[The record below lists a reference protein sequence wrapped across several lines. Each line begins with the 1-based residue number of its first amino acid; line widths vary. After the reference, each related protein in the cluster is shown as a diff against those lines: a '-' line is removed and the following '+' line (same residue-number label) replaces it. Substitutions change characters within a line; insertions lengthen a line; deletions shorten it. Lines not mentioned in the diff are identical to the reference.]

1 MTSATV
7 VGNLTRDMELRFT
20 QGGMAIGSF
29 TVACSRKVKKGQNW
43 EDEVSYI
50 DCTLF
55 GKRAESLQQYLRK
68 GTQVS
73 VIGELVQ
80 ERWNAQDGSNRST
93 LKIIVERIS
102 FGQSRNSSTNGGERR
117 GEAGRSVQE
126 APVAPEYFEDD
137 DIPF

>member
-80 ERWNAQDGSNRST
+80 ERWKAQDGTNRST
-93 LKIIVERIS
+93 LKIIVERITL
-102 FGQSRNSSTNGGERR
+102 GRGGNSSNLGGDRR
-117 GEAGRSVQE
+117 EEARASHRSE
-126 APVAPEYFEDD
+126 PVAPEHFDGD

>member
-7 VGNLTRDMELRFT
+7 AGNLTRDMELRFT

-55 GKRAESLQQYLRK
+55 GKRAEGLQQYLRK

-80 ERWNAQDGSNRST
+80 ERWKAQDGTNRST
-93 LKIIVERIS
+93 LKINVERITL
-102 FGQSRNSSTNGGERR
+102 GQRNSNITSGEERR
-117 GEAGRSVQE
+117 GGAGYADESNVV
-126 APVAPEYFEDD
+126 PPELFDGD

>member
-7 VGNLTRDMELRFT
+7 VGNLTRDMELRYT
-20 QGGMAIGSF
+20 QSGMAIGAF
-29 TVACSRKVKKGQNW
+29 TVASFRRVKRGQDW

-55 GKRAESLQQYLRK
+55 GKRAEGLQQYLRK

-80 ERWNAQDGSNRST
+80 ERWKAQDGTNRST
-93 LKIIVERIS
+93 LKINVERITL
-102 FGQSRNSSTNGGERR
+102 GQRNSITSGEERR
-117 GEAGRSVQE
+117 GGAGYADESNVV
-126 APVAPEYFEDD
+126 PPELFDGD

>member
-29 TVACSRKVKKGQNW
+29 TVACSRKVKRGQNW

-50 DCTLF
+50 DCTMF
-55 GKRAESLQQYLRK
+55 GKRAEGLQQYLQK

-80 ERWNAQDGSNRST
+80 ERWKAQDGTSRST
-93 LKIIVERIS
+93 LKIIVERITL
-102 FGQSRNSSTNGGERR
+102 GRGGNNSPSGGEARS
-117 GEAGRSVQE
+117 EAGEGVQE
-126 APVAPEYFEDD
+126 APVAPEHFEDD

>member
-55 GKRAESLQQYLRK
+55 GKRAEGLQQYLRK

-80 ERWNAQDGSNRST
+80 ERWKAQDGSNRSM
-93 LKIIVERIS
+93 LKIVVERLAMGRS
-102 FGQSRNSSTNGGERR
+102 GNSSTSGDERR

-126 APVAPEYFEDD
+126 APVAPEHFDGD

>member
-1 MTSATV
+1 
-7 VGNLTRDMELRFT
+7 
-20 QGGMAIGSF
+20 MAIGSF

-80 ERWNAQDGSNRST
+80 ERWKAQDGTNRST
-93 LKIIVERIS
+93 LKIIVERITL
-102 FGQSRNSSTNGGERR
+102 GQRNSNITSGEERR
-117 GEAGRSVQE
+117 GDAGRSVQE
-126 APVAPEYFEDD
+126 APVGPEHFDGD

>member
-80 ERWNAQDGSNRST
+80 ERWKAQDGTNRST
-93 LKIIVERIS
+93 LKINVERITL
-102 FGQSRNSSTNGGERR
+102 GQRNSITSGEERR
-117 GEAGRSVQE
+117 GGARYADESNVV
-126 APVAPEYFEDD
+126 PPELFDGD